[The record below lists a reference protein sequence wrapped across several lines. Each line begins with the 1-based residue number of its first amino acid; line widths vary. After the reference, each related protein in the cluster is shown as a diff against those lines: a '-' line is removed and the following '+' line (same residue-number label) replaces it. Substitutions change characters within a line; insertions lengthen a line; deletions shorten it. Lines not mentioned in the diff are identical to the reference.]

1 MIERIERKGP
11 LGFGYNQYIQEV
23 KKQKISTEKVK
34 VETYIPVE
42 MSYEVTG
49 QKVNI
54 VV

>member
-1 MIERIERKGP
+1 MIERIELKGV
-11 LGFGYNQYIQEV
+11 LGFGYSQYVQEV

-42 MSYEVTG
+42 MSYETTG

-54 VV
+54 LV